1 MAASSTA
8 TPSSTASTSGSS
20 SSSSSSTRLS
30 VDHLSGGLVGSS
42 VGSSSGAGGGARRRY
57 IRSNTASVTQLL
69 SDSCSS
75 ILQRFRRNPSEKF
88 EQQPPQQQPSQQKR
102 SQFRGFNELTTSAS
116 TSSILSHGSSGNAT
130 STSDYGSLGSST
142 DSVHRSPY
150 LSSFNSTMSSYYKP
164 LFRTFGKRFDSPT
177 ATGASAASSTASSA
191 VGSSVL
197 SAPSA
202 TGTRSSRRETTT
214 EDKDKTPLVVPS
226 KASTGAPAPGSG
238 SSSTGAA
245 AGSTIS
251 RLESKYSDILD
262 RVHRRKEQED
272 KEKTLEPAST
282 ASGQYQSHHSHHQHH
297 HHHHSHHNHQ
307 QQRLLNPLMKSSTT
321 SSIVRDKS
329 YSSVKERTPYKLQLL
344 LGGSHAAKLS
354 GAAGTSPAVMD
365 SLYDRN
371 GRTYGAG
378 DRASGLRTFASG
390 AKESSYQ
397 HHQGATAGDGGKENV
412 YKSKYDP
419 TELLSEVS
427 SMAAAGKARRTT
439 KAYKRSDTTD
449 MGHLLHTHQHQP
461 HGHGHHHHQHTHH
474 SQQLYGGDGG
484 AGPLTDASYAATGTS
499 LAAAKKERRKSCQT
513 AGRFFDADGICTAP
527 SLSSDDDAPDAEGQ
541 DPRQRERQ
549 NRRREIESLL
559 QKYAPLDDPSR
570 QQLLQPQSQQQQQP
584 PQQPRRERRSHAT
597 VNPSASERRT
607 PPRPEDDP
615 ASAGGVAGGGGAYP
629 RQRTSSSHVRMYYQQ
644 QHQQQQQQQQHLQ
657 QQLYG
662 TATTGTALG
671 GGLQKSYTVQ
681 NVASHLMNGGT
692 HQHQQYG
699 QHLPYGYHSHLQ
711 QAVVPVGGSILPINT
726 ASHAYNSRTAAAA
739 AAALSSSTAGLIQNQ
754 LRGPRSRIPKALS
767 TFKQP
772 FVRDDADGHLIYQIG
787 DILHNRYKILATL
800 GEGTFG
806 RVVKVKDLERNHI
819 MALKVIKNVEK
830 YRDAAELEIGAL
842 EKIMQLDPKFEH
854 LCVKMLDW
862 FDYHGHTCIAF
873 EMLGLSVFDFL
884 KENNYEPYPI
894 EQVRHIAYQLCFAVK
909 FLHDS
914 RLTHTDL
921 KPENILFIDSEYTT
935 ATVPRKNRDVRRI
948 NCTDIRL
955 IDFGSAT
962 FDDEHHSTIV
972 STRHYRAPEV
982 ILELGWSQ
990 PCDVWSIGCIM
1001 FELYQGVTLF
1011 PTHDNR
1017 EHLAMMERILG
1028 TIPYRMARKTRTKY
1042 FRYGKLDW
1050 DEKSST
1056 GRYVRDNCK
1065 PLHRCVLTDKP
1076 DHLQLFDLIRKML
1089 EYDPANR
1096 ITLDK
1101 ALRHPFFAK
1110 LPAHQRLH
1118 EKCNDSPV
1126 HTPTSADRERSHSL
1140 SR

>member
-1 MAASSTA
+1 MAASTTVS
-8 TPSSTASTSGSS
+8 TPSVSTSSSATSPSS
-20 SSSSSSTRLS
+20 SRLS
-30 VDHLSGGLVGSS
+30 AERLSGLGTTTT
-42 VGSSSGAGGGARRRY
+42 SGTAAGARRRY

-75 ILQRFRRNPSEKF
+75 ILQRFRRNPSEKL
-88 EQQPPQQQPSQQKR
+88 EHQQPPPHSQTQQKR

-116 TSSILSHGSSGNAT
+116 TSSILSHGSGSAT
-130 STSDYGSLGSST
+130 NTSDYGSLGSST

-150 LSSFNSTMSSYYKP
+150 LSSFNNTMSSYYKP

-177 ATGASAASSTASSA
+177 ASSA
-191 VGSSVL
+191 STTNNQLTPSS
-197 SAPSA
+197 SI
-202 TGTRSSRRETTT
+202 TTRSRRESTA
-214 EDKDKTPLVVPS
+214 EDKDKTPLVVPG
-226 KASTGAPAPGSG
+226 KASAGAVSAGSNN
-238 SSSTGAA
+238 SSSGVGT
-245 AGSTIS
+245 GSTIS

-272 KEKTLEPAST
+272 KEKTLEPAS
-282 ASGQYQSHHSHHQHH
+282 GQYQNHHHQQ
-297 HHHHSHHNHQ
+297 S
-307 QQRLLNPLMKSSTT
+307 QRLLNPLMKSSTT

-329 YSSVKERTPYKLQLL
+329 YSSAKERTPYKLQLL
-344 LGGSHAAKLS
+344 LGGSRSSKLS
-354 GAAGTSPAVMD
+354 SSTSGTATMVD

-371 GRTYGAG
+371 GRTYGTE
-378 DRASGLRTFASG
+378 RSSGLQTFGTSG
-390 AKESSYQ
+390 AKEGSYHQ
-397 HHQGATAGDGGKENV
+397 HQPTGDKENV
-412 YKSKYDP
+412 FKSKYDP
-419 TELLSEVS
+419 TELLSEV
-427 SMAAAGKARRTT
+427 AGSANGKSRRTI
-439 KAYKRSDTTD
+439 KPYKRSDTTD
-449 MGHLLHTHQHQP
+449 MGHLLHSQQ
-461 HGHGHHHHQHTHH
+461 HHHHHH
-474 SQQLYGGDGG
+474 HHHNHLYGGDGG
-484 AGPLTDASYAATGTS
+484 GGGTLADGLAFSASASS
-499 LAAAKKERRKSCQT
+499 LAAAKKERRKSCQMT
-513 AGRFFDADGICTAP
+513 TGRFFDADGICTVP
-527 SLSSDDDAPDAEGQ
+527 LSSDDDCGSSSTDADNK
-541 DPRQRERQ
+541 DPRQQERQ

-559 QKYAPLDDPSR
+559 QKYAPLDNPSR
-570 QQLLQPQSQQQQQP
+570 NQLMQQA

-597 VNPSASERRT
+597 VNPSTSEQS
-607 PPRPEDDP
+607 PRLEDD
-615 ASAGGVAGGGGAYP
+615 VAALLLQSGTGAAYQ
-629 RQRTSSSHVRMYYQQ
+629 RQRTSSSHVRMYYQ
-644 QHQQQQQQQQHLQ
+644 HQQQLQSQQ

-681 NVASHLMNGGT
+681 NVASHLLNGAGST
-692 HQHQQYG
+692 QQLHHYGPQLQYG
-699 QHLPYGYHSHLQ
+699 GGYLHHGP
-711 QAVVPVGGSILPINT
+711 PVGGSILPINT
-726 ASHAYNSRTAAAA
+726 ATHAYNSRTAAVLSGAA
-739 AAALSSSTAGLIQNQ
+739 GTGQNQ

-772 FVRDDADGHLIYQIG
+772 FIRDDADGHLVYQIG

-806 RVVKVKDLERNHI
+806 RVVKVKDLERNHV
-819 MALKVIKNVEK
+819 MALKIIKNVEK

-842 EKIMQLDPKFEH
+842 EKIMQLDPTLEH

-884 KENNYEPYPI
+884 KDNNYEPYPI
-894 EQVRHIAYQLCFAVK
+894 EHVRHISYQLCYAVK
-909 FLHDS
+909 FLHES

-921 KPENILFIDSEYTT
+921 KPENILFVDSEYTVT
-935 ATVPRKNRDVRRI
+935 TVPRRNREVRRV

-1065 PLHRCVLTDKP
+1065 PLHRCVISDKP

-1089 EYDPANR
+1089 EYEPANR

-1110 LPAHQRLH
+1110 LPVHQRLH
-1118 EKCNDSPV
+1118 EKCND
-1126 HTPTSADRERSHSL
+1126 TPTPGHSSSATHSSTANTERERSHSL

>member
-1 MAASSTA
+1 MAASTTTTTTV
-8 TPSSTASTSGSS
+8 TP
-20 SSSSSSTRLS
+20 SSSSTGASASSTSSRLS
-30 VDHLSGGLVGSS
+30 AERLTSLGTTSGGPST
-42 VGSSSGAGGGARRRY
+42 RRRY

-75 ILQRFRRNPSEKF
+75 ILQRFRRNPSEKL
-88 EQQPPQQQPSQQKR
+88 EQHQPQHGQTTQQKR

-116 TSSILSHGSSGNAT
+116 TSSILSHGSGSAT
-130 STSDYGSLGSST
+130 ATSDYGSLGSST

-150 LSSFNSTMSSYYKP
+150 LSSFNSTMSS
-164 LFRTFGKRFDSPT
+164 R
-177 ATGASAASSTASSA
+177 
-191 VGSSVL
+191 GSSKVI
-197 SAPSA
+197 A
-202 TGTRSSRRETTT
+202 TLKHCEITRPPRSNLQRESTT
-214 EDKDKTPLVVPS
+214 EDKDKTPLVVPG
-226 KASTGAPAPGSG
+226 KASGAASG
-238 SSSTGAA
+238 NSSTGGAGT
-245 AGSTIS
+245 GSTIS

-272 KEKTLEPAST
+272 KEKTLEPP
-282 ASGQYQSHHSHHQHH
+282 SGSAY
-297 HHHHSHHNHQ
+297 HQ
-307 QQRLLNPLMKSSTT
+307 QQQLPQTQRLLNPLMKSSTT
-321 SSIVRDKS
+321 ASIVRDKS
-329 YSSVKERTPYKLQLL
+329 YSSAKERTPYKLQLL
-344 LGGSHAAKLS
+344 LGSSRSSKLS
-354 GAAGTSPAVMD
+354 SGTSSTGAMVD

-371 GRTYGAG
+371 GRTYGAA
-378 DRASGLRTFASG
+378 DRSSGMRTFG
-390 AKESSYQ
+390 AKESSYHQ
-397 HHQGATAGDGGKENV
+397 HHHHHQQQQQHGEGGKENV
-412 YKSKYDP
+412 FKSKYDP

-427 SMAAAGKARRTT
+427 GMPGSGGKSRRTI
-439 KAYKRSDTTD
+439 KPYKRSDTTD
-449 MGHLLHTHQHQP
+449 MGHLLHSHQAHQ
-461 HGHGHHHHQHTHH
+461 
-474 SQQLYGGDGG
+474 YGQPYGDG
-484 AGPLTDASYAATGTS
+484 S
-499 LAAAKKERRKSCQT
+499 LADGSAFSASASSLTTKKERRKST
-513 AGRFFDADGICTAP
+513 AGGGRFFDADGICTVP
-527 SLSSDDDAPDAEGQ
+527 LSSDDDRDSSGAADATDSK

-559 QKYAPLDDPSR
+559 QKYAPLDDPGR
-570 QQLLQPQSQQQQQP
+570 QQLLQQQP

-597 VNPSASERRT
+597 VNPSTTERS
-607 PPRPEDDP
+607 PRLEDDV
-615 ASAGGVAGGGGAYP
+615 ASLLLQSGTAYQ

-644 QHQQQQQQQQHLQ
+644 QHQQQHQQHQQQQLQ

-681 NVASHLMNGGT
+681 NVASHLLNGAG
-692 HQHQQYG
+692 HQLHHHYG
-699 QHLPYGYHSHLQ
+699 QQLPYGGGAYHHH
-711 QAVVPVGGSILPINT
+711 AAPVGGFDPADQHGRRPRLQQPHGSRPSGRQHRPRAEPAARFECVLSVAPAHTLPLLSITNSILLP
-726 ASHAYNSRTAAAA
+726 SR
-739 AAALSSSTAGLIQNQ
+739 N
-754 LRGPRSRIPKALS
+754 IP
-767 TFKQP
+767 TDQKQP
-772 FVRDDADGHLIYQIG
+772 FIRDDADGHLIYQIG

-806 RVVKVKDLERNHI
+806 RVVKVKDLERNHV
-819 MALKVIKNVEK
+819 MALKIIKNVEK

-842 EKIMQLDPKFEH
+842 EKIMQLDPNLEH

-884 KENNYEPYPI
+884 KDNNYEPYPI
-894 EQVRHIAYQLCFAVK
+894 EHVRHISYQLCYAVK
-909 FLHDS
+909 FLHES

-921 KPENILFIDSEYTT
+921 KPENILFVDSEYTT
-935 ATVPRKNRDVRRI
+935 TTVPRKNREVRRV

-1028 TIPYRMARKTRTKY
+1028 TIPYRMARQTRSKY

-1065 PLHRCVLTDKP
+1065 PLHRCVITDKP

-1089 EYDPANR
+1089 EYEPSKR

-1126 HTPTSADRERSHSL
+1126 GAHSSTANAERERSHSL

>member
-1 MAASSTA
+1 MAASTTVTA
-8 TPSSTASTSGSS
+8 SAASSSSTASSS
-20 SSSSSSTRLS
+20 SSRLS
-30 VDHLSGGLVGSS
+30 ADRLSGVGLGSAGTS
-42 VGSSSGAGGGARRRY
+42 SAGSGVRRRY

-75 ILQRFRRNPSEKF
+75 ILQRFRRNPSEKL
-88 EQQPPQQQPSQQKR
+88 EQQQQQQQPQPQQKR
-102 SQFRGFNELTTSAS
+102 SQFRGFNELSTSAS
-116 TSSILSHGSSGNAT
+116 TSSILSHGSGSAT
-130 STSDYGSLGSST
+130 NTSDYGSLGSST

-177 ATGASAASSTASSA
+177 ASSGSAASSSSALTASTAS
-191 VGSSVL
+191 
-197 SAPSA
+197 
-202 TGTRSSRRETTT
+202 TTRSRRGPHARVRVICLTSKNHSNSQRESTT
-214 EDKDKTPLVVPS
+214 EDKDKTPLVI
-226 KASTGAPAPGSG
+226 PGK
-238 SSSTGAA
+238 SSSGVSSGGINGTSNSSSSSSSSSNSSNNNTGGASG
-245 AGSTIS
+245 GSTIS

-272 KEKTLEPAST
+272 KEKTLEPTSGT
-282 ASGQYQSHHSHHQHH
+282 AGQYQQQHH
-297 HHHHSHHNHQ
+297 HQ

-329 YSSVKERTPYKLQLL
+329 YSSAKERTPYKLQLL
-344 LGGSHAAKLS
+344 LGSNRSSKLS
-354 GAAGTSPAVMD
+354 STTGSSGSTMVD

-371 GRTYGAG
+371 GRTYGT
-378 DRASGLRTFASG
+378 DRSSGLRTFAGGSG
-390 AKESSYQ
+390 KVRTKEGSYQ
-397 HHQGATAGDGGKENV
+397 QQQAGEDGKENIF
-412 YKSKYDP
+412 KSKYDP
-419 TELLSEVS
+419 TELLSEVTSMS
-427 SMAAAGKARRTT
+427 SGKSRRTI
-439 KAYKRSDTTD
+439 KPYKRSDTTD
-449 MGHLLHTHQHQP
+449 MGHLLHSHQH
-461 HGHGHHHHQHTHH
+461 HHHHHHHHHQ
-474 SQQLYGGDGG
+474 LYDDDGG
-484 AGPLTDASYAATGTS
+484 TTLCDGGSFSASTSS

-513 AGRFFDADGICTAP
+513 TSGMGRFFDADGICTVP
-527 SLSSDDDAPDAEGQ
+527 LSSDDDDRGSSLADGEGK
-541 DPRQRERQ
+541 DPRQRERH

-570 QQLLQPQSQQQQQP
+570 QQLLQAQP
-584 PQQPRRERRSHAT
+584 PPQPRRERRSHAT
-597 VNPSASERRT
+597 VNSSTSERSPRLEEDGTGVTSLLLQSAS
-607 PPRPEDDP
+607 
-615 ASAGGVAGGGGAYP
+615 GAVYQ

-644 QHQQQQQQQQHLQ
+644 QQQQQ

-662 TATTGTALG
+662 TASTGTALG

-681 NVASHLMNGGT
+681 NVASHLLNGGGH
-692 HQHQQYG
+692 HQLQQHYG
-699 QHLPYGYHSHLQ
+699 GQQLPYGHLHHHG
-711 QAVVPVGGSILPINT
+711 APASSGSILPINT
-726 ASHAYNSRTAAAA
+726 TSHAYNSRTT
-739 AAALSSSTAGLIQNQ
+739 AALSSATGGVGVQNQ

-767 TFKQP
+767 TFKPP
-772 FVRDDADGHLIYQIG
+772 FIRDDADGHLIYQIG
-787 DILHNRYKILATL
+787 DVLHMRYKILATL

-806 RVVKVKDLERNHI
+806 RVVKVRDLERNHV
-819 MALKVIKNVEK
+819 MAVKIIKNVDK

-842 EKIMQLDPKFEH
+842 EKISQLDPNFEH

-862 FDYHGHTCIAF
+862 FDYHGHTCIGF

-884 KENNYEPYPI
+884 
-894 EQVRHIAYQLCFAVK
+894 
-909 FLHDS
+909 
-914 RLTHTDL
+914 T
-921 KPENILFIDSEYTT
+921 
-935 ATVPRKNRDVRRI
+935 RDVRRI

-1001 FELYQGVTLF
+1001 FELYEGVTLF

-1028 TIPYRMARKTRTKY
+1028 TIPYRLARKTKTRY
-1042 FRYGKLDW
+1042 FHFGKLDW
-1050 DEKSST
+1050 DEKTST
-1056 GRYVRDNCK
+1056 GRYVTHNCK
-1065 PLHRCVLTDKP
+1065 PLHRYVHSDKP

-1110 LPAHQRLH
+1110 LPANQRLH
-1118 EKCNDSPV
+1118 EKCNAHPHAASCSSN
-1126 HTPTSADRERSHSL
+1126 SAEREHIVKATDPRRPEPGSKPRAPMPLSL
-1140 SR
+1140 LPIMARWQKGSIGSKA

>member
-1 MAASSTA
+1 MAASTTTTTTV
-8 TPSSTASTSGSS
+8 TP
-20 SSSSSSTRLS
+20 SSSSTGASASSTSSRLS
-30 VDHLSGGLVGSS
+30 AERLTSLGTTSGGPST
-42 VGSSSGAGGGARRRY
+42 RRRY

-75 ILQRFRRNPSEKF
+75 ILQRFRRNPSEKL
-88 EQQPPQQQPSQQKR
+88 EQHQPQHGQTTQQKR

-116 TSSILSHGSSGNAT
+116 TSSILSHGSGSAT
-130 STSDYGSLGSST
+130 ATSDYGSLGSST

-177 ATGASAASSTASSA
+177 ASSGASTASTHQLHA
-191 VGSSVL
+191 SSN
-197 SAPSA
+197 SSSSSSI
-202 TGTRSSRRETTT
+202 TRSRRESTT
-214 EDKDKTPLVVPS
+214 EDKDKTPLVVPG
-226 KASTGAPAPGSG
+226 KASGAASG
-238 SSSTGAA
+238 NSSTGGAGT
-245 AGSTIS
+245 GSTIS

-272 KEKTLEPAST
+272 KEKTLEPP
-282 ASGQYQSHHSHHQHH
+282 SGSAY
-297 HHHHSHHNHQ
+297 HQ
-307 QQRLLNPLMKSSTT
+307 QQQLPQTQRLLNPLMKSSTT
-321 SSIVRDKS
+321 ASIVRDKS
-329 YSSVKERTPYKLQLL
+329 YSSAKERTPYKLQLL
-344 LGGSHAAKLS
+344 LGSSRSSKLS
-354 GAAGTSPAVMD
+354 SGTSSTGAMVD

-371 GRTYGAG
+371 GRTYGAA
-378 DRASGLRTFASG
+378 DRSSGMRTFG
-390 AKESSYQ
+390 AKESSYHQ
-397 HHQGATAGDGGKENV
+397 HHHHHQQQQQHGEGGKENV
-412 YKSKYDP
+412 FKSKYDP

-427 SMAAAGKARRTT
+427 GMPGSGGKSRRTI
-439 KAYKRSDTTD
+439 KPYKRSDTTD
-449 MGHLLHTHQHQP
+449 MGHLLHSHQAHQ
-461 HGHGHHHHQHTHH
+461 
-474 SQQLYGGDGG
+474 YGQPYGDG
-484 AGPLTDASYAATGTS
+484 S
-499 LAAAKKERRKSCQT
+499 LADGSAFSASASSLTTKKERRKST
-513 AGRFFDADGICTAP
+513 AGGGRFFDADGICTVP
-527 SLSSDDDAPDAEGQ
+527 LSSDDDRDSSGAADATDSK

-559 QKYAPLDDPSR
+559 QKYAPLDDPGR
-570 QQLLQPQSQQQQQP
+570 QQP

-597 VNPSASERRT
+597 VNPSTTERS
-607 PPRPEDDP
+607 PRLEDDV
-615 ASAGGVAGGGGAYP
+615 ASLLLQSGTAYQ

-644 QHQQQQQQQQHLQ
+644 QHQQQHQQHQQQQLQ

-681 NVASHLMNGGT
+681 NVASHLLNGAG
-692 HQHQQYG
+692 HQLHHHYG
-699 QHLPYGYHSHLQ
+699 QQLPYGGGAYHHH
-711 QAVVPVGGSILPINT
+711 AAPVGGSILPINT
-726 ASHAYNSRTAAAA
+726 GAAHAYNSRTAAALA
-739 AAALSSSTAGLIQNQ
+739 AGSTGLVQNQ

-772 FVRDDADGHLIYQIG
+772 FIRDDADGHLIYQIG

-806 RVVKVKDLERNHI
+806 RVVKVKDLERNHV
-819 MALKVIKNVEK
+819 MALKIIKNVEK

-842 EKIMQLDPKFEH
+842 EKIMQLDPNLEH

-884 KENNYEPYPI
+884 KDNNYEPYPI
-894 EQVRHIAYQLCFAVK
+894 EHVRHISYQLCYAVK
-909 FLHDS
+909 FLHES

-921 KPENILFIDSEYTT
+921 KPENILFVDSEYTT
-935 ATVPRKNRDVRRI
+935 TTVPRKNREVRRV

-1028 TIPYRMARKTRTKY
+1028 TIPYRMARQTRSKY

-1065 PLHRCVLTDKP
+1065 PLHRCVITDKP

-1089 EYDPANR
+1089 EYEPSKR

-1118 EKCNDSPV
+1118 EKFIVKATDPRHPEPGSKPR
-1126 HTPTSADRERSHSL
+1126 PPMPLALLPIMARWQKGSIGSKA
-1140 SR
+1140 

>member
-1 MAASSTA
+1 MAAST
-8 TPSSTASTSGSS
+8 TVTASSS
-20 SSSSSSTRLS
+20 SAAASSSSSSTAASRLS
-30 VDHLSGGLVGSS
+30 ADRLSGVG
-42 VGSSSGAGGGARRRY
+42 VLGSTGASTVTGAGSGVRRRY

-75 ILQRFRRNPSEKF
+75 ILQRFRRNPSEKL
-88 EQQPPQQQPSQQKR
+88 EQQQQQQQPQPQQKR
-102 SQFRGFNELTTSAS
+102 SQFRGFNELSTSAS
-116 TSSILSHGSSGNAT
+116 TSSILSHGSGSAT
-130 STSDYGSLGSST
+130 NTSDYGSLGSST

-177 ATGASAASSTASSA
+177 ASSGSATASSA
-191 VGSSVL
+191 L
-197 SAPSA
+197 TAP
-202 TGTRSSRRETTT
+202 TTRSRRESTT
-214 EDKDKTPLVVPS
+214 EDKDKTPLVIPGKSSSGVS
-226 KASTGAPAPGSG
+226 SGSISSNSSSNSSNNNAGSG
-238 SSSTGAA
+238 GG
-245 AGSTIS
+245 GSTIS

-272 KEKTLEPAST
+272 KEKTLEPAPGT
-282 ASGQYQSHHSHHQHH
+282 AGQY
-297 HHHHSHHNHQ
+297 

-329 YSSVKERTPYKLQLL
+329 YSSAKERTPYKLQLL
-344 LGGSHAAKLS
+344 LGSNRSSKLS
-354 GAAGTSPAVMD
+354 STAGSTGMSSGGGSTMVD

-371 GRTYGAG
+371 GRTYGT
-378 DRASGLRTFASG
+378 DRSSGLRTFAGSSNKVRT
-390 AKESSYQ
+390 KEGSYQ
-397 HHQGATAGDGGKENV
+397 QQQAGDGGKENIF
-412 YKSKYDP
+412 KSKYDP
-419 TELLSEVS
+419 TELLSEVTGGTN
-427 SMAAAGKARRTT
+427 GKARRTI
-439 KAYKRSDTTD
+439 KPYKRSDTTD
-449 MGHLLHTHQHQP
+449 MGHLLHSHQH
-461 HGHGHHHHQHTHH
+461 HHHHHHHHHQ
-474 SQQLYGGDGG
+474 LYDDEGGTTLCDGG
-484 AGPLTDASYAATGTS
+484 SLSASTSS

-513 AGRFFDADGICTAP
+513 TSGSGRFFDADGICTVP
-527 SLSSDDDAPDAEGQ
+527 LSSDDDDRGSSLADGDSK
-541 DPRQRERQ
+541 DPRQRERH

-570 QQLLQPQSQQQQQP
+570 QQLLQPQPSP
-584 PQQPRRERRSHAT
+584 QPRRERRSHAT
-597 VNPSASERRT
+597 VNPSTSERS
-607 PPRPEDDP
+607 PRLEED
-615 ASAGGVAGGGGAYP
+615 GGVPSLLLQSATGAVYQ

-644 QHQQQQQQQQHLQ
+644 QQ

-662 TATTGTALG
+662 TASTGTALG

-681 NVASHLMNGGT
+681 NVASHLLNGGSH
-692 HQHQQYG
+692 HQ
-699 QHLPYGYHSHLQ
+699 LQ
-711 QAVVPVGGSILPINT
+711 QLYGDQQLSYGHLHHHGAPVSSGSVLPINT
-726 ASHAYNSRTAAAA
+726 TSHAYNSRTAAALA
-739 AAALSSSTAGLIQNQ
+739 STTGGALGIQNQ

-772 FVRDDADGHLIYQIG
+772 FVRDNVEGHLIYQIG
-787 DILHNRYKILATL
+787 DVLHNRYKILATL

-806 RVVKVKDLERNHI
+806 RVVKVRDLERDHV
-819 MALKVIKNVEK
+819 MAVKIIKNVDK

-842 EKIMQLDPKFEH
+842 EKIMQLDPNFEH

-862 FDYHGHTCIAF
+862 FDYHGHTCIGF

-884 KENNYEPYPI
+884 KENHYEPYPI
-894 EQVRHIAYQLCFAVK
+894 EHVRHISYQLCYAVR
-909 FLHDS
+909 FLHES

-921 KPENILFIDSEYTT
+921 KPENILFVDSEYTST
-935 ATVPRKNRDVRRI
+935 NVPRKPRPVRRI

-1028 TIPYRMARKTRTKY
+1028 TIPYRMARKTRTRY
-1042 FRYGKLDW
+1042 FQFGKLDW
-1050 DEKSST
+1050 DEKSTT
-1056 GRYVRDNCK
+1056 GRYVQANCK
-1065 PLHRCVLTDKP
+1065 PLHRYVRSDKP

-1110 LPAHQRLH
+1110 LPANQRLH
-1118 EKCNDSPV
+1118 EKYIVKATDPRRPEPGSKPR
-1126 HTPTSADRERSHSL
+1126 PLPLSL
-1140 SR
+1140 LPIMARWQKGSIGSKA